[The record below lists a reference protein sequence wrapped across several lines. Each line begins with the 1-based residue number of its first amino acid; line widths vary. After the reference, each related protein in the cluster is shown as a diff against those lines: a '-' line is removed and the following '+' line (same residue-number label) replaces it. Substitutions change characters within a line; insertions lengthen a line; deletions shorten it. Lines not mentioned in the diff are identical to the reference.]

1 MKTLLVDD
9 ERLARAELRRL
20 LGAHSEIEI
29 IGEAANADE
38 AAAAIAE
45 QNPELL
51 FLDIQMPG
59 RNGFE
64 LLADLPRPPRVIFT
78 TAYDEYAFRAFEVSA
93 VDYLLKPIDA
103 ARLAQALQR
112 LREPA
117 AESPSRSEPARRLSE
132 DDQVLLRDG
141 DSCWFVRLRDIQ
153 LFESEGN
160 YTRVIFSGQRP
171 LVPRS
176 LNSLEERLDPQIF
189 FRANRQQV
197 INLRSVEKIE
207 PWFSG
212 GLLVHLT
219 SGAKIEMSRRQ
230 GQRFRELMSL

>member
-1 MKTLLVDD
+1 LL
-9 ERLARAELRRL
+9 A
-20 LGAHSEIEI
+20 AHPEIEI
-29 IGEAANADE
+29 VGEAANADD
-38 AAAAIAE
+38 ASAAIAE
-45 QNPELL
+45 HTPDLL

-117 AESPSRSEPARRLSE
+117 SEPVSRGEPTRRLGE

-160 YTRVIFSGQRP
+160 YTRVIFNGERP

-176 LNSLEERLDPQIF
+176 LNSLEERLDPQVF
-189 FRANRQQV
+189 FRANRQQI

-212 GLLVHLT
+212 GLLVRLT